1 MRILILGAGYAGLRA
16 ALDLGQA
23 KRNGSLPDSVQVDL
37 IEAAEC
43 HRVIFWMHQVAAGSL
58 DPDDACLA
66 YEDLPLDGIGLY
78 RGEVTGIDPANRTVA
93 TSAGQFPFD
102 RLVVAL
108 GSEPHLPSLPGL
120 ADYGHTVR
128 DREGALALNRA
139 LEHAFAQAA
148 RVHTPK
154 DQERQATVVVAGGG
168 YTGCQLA
175 GELAHRLPVLADRY
189 GVPIARL
196 RLVLAEAEDRLLPH
210 MEPCHGRSARR
221 LLERKGVEVRTGAP
235 FERAGESAVV
245 AGGREIPCATLAWSG
260 GIRGPDL
267 LSRAGLR
274 LDTGGRLEV
283 DQFLQVPDH
292 PEVRGAGDCSARM
305 DRPEA
310 EATATEAI
318 NQGRYLAS
326 ALADE
331 LRGRSP
337 LPCRP
342 NRLGLLVALG
352 NADAVG
358 TIGPVPVCGR
368 AAGIVKNAAERTYPD
383 TLRGEALEPRRNPS
397 PSRPA

>member
-1 MRILILGAGYAGLRA
+1 MRILILGAGYAGLRT
-16 ALDLGQA
+16 ALDLGRA
-23 KRNGSLPDSVQVDL
+23 KRQGSLPGSVQVDL

-66 YEDLPLDGIGLY
+66 YEDLPLKGIGLH
-78 RGEVTGIDPANRTVA
+78 RAEATAIDPDNRTVV
-93 TSAGQFPFD
+93 TSTGRFPYD
-102 RLVVAL
+102 TLVVAL
-108 GSEPHLPSLPGL
+108 GSVPKVPPLPGL
-120 ADYGHTVR
+120 ADHAHTVR

-139 LEHAFAQAA
+139 LDRAFVQAGQ
-148 RVHTPK
+148 VKSPGE
-154 DQERQATVVVAGGG
+154 QERQATVVVAGGG

-175 GELAHRLPVLADRY
+175 GELAHRLPVLADRH
-189 GVPIARL
+189 GIPIPRL

-210 MEPCHGRSARR
+210 MDPCHGRSARR

-235 FERAGESAVV
+235 LERAGERTVV
-245 AGGREIPCATLAWSG
+245 AGGREIPCPTLAWAG
-260 GIRGPDL
+260 GIRGPEVLD
-267 LSRAGLR
+267 RAGLR
-274 LDTGGRLEV
+274 LDASGRLEV
-283 DQFLQVPDH
+283 DPYLRVPDR
-292 PEVRGAGDCSARM
+292 PELRGAGDCAVRT
-305 DRPEA
+305 DQPEA

-326 ALADE
+326 ALAGE

-337 LPCRP
+337 GSCHP

-368 AAGIVKNAAERTYPD
+368 AAGIIKNAAER
-383 TLRGEALEPRRNPS
+383 A
-397 PSRPA
+397 